1 VSAVTAPRHHV
12 IVGAGTAGL
21 SAVEAI
27 RRASPDNAVTIV
39 SAEADPPYSPT
50 VLPHLL
56 AGRIDEGRIAL
67 RPESFFARGRCR
79 LRLGTEIVGLDAD
92 RRRVRLADGA
102 ALGYD
107 SLLLASG
114 SEPLR
119 PALDNPN
126 AVEVL
131 AFTRLADLRA
141 LRARLADGC
150 RVAVL
155 GAGLIGMELAEA
167 LVHLGRGVGVT
178 VIEQERQVL
187 PRSFDGRLAREI
199 AALFESRG
207 VALWLGRR
215 AVAVERAGAGVA
227 LTLGDG
233 GAVGADL
240 VVACVGVR
248 PRAGFLAGAGLA
260 TARGVL
266 VDRRMATSLP
276 DVFAAGDVAEGLAAD
291 GTPGLNPVLPTAA
304 GQGRVAGANMAGRS
318 DEHEGWLPAN
328 VFNFFGRVAMSVGA
342 TEVGP
347 GVTDFARAEGA
358 ARGRLLFAGARLV
371 GASFVGVAA
380 DPGALGWLIREG
392 VPARD
397 HAELL
402 LARPVEASRW
412 LAGRSQRAVA

>member
-1 VSAVTAPRHHV
+1 MTAPRHHV

-27 RRASPDNAVTIV
+27 RRASPDDAVTIL
-39 SAEADPPYSPT
+39 SAEPDPPYSPT

-67 RPESFFARGRCR
+67 RPESFFVRGRCR
-79 LRLGTEIVGLDAD
+79 LRLGAAVGGLDAD

-107 SLLLASG
+107 TLLLASG

-167 LVHLGRGVGVT
+167 LVHLGRGVRVT

-207 VALWLGRR
+207 VALQLGRR
-215 AVAVERAGAGVA
+215 AVALERAGAGAGAA
-227 LTLGDG
+227 LTLSDG

-276 DVFAAGDVAEGLAAD
+276 GVFAAGDVAEGPAAD

-318 DEHEGWLPAN
+318 AEHEGWLPAN

-342 TEVGP
+342 TEAGP

-402 LARPVEASRW
+402 LARPVEAARW
-412 LAGRSQRAVA
+412 LAARSQRAVA